1 MLLLQWLMSLLQ
13 SMGASTLLF
22 IQGMGRSAL
31 MLNRTLFTKPHPKLF
46 NLFIQQM
53 FHLAIL
59 SLPII
64 VTAGLFIGMV
74 LSLQGYYVLVD
85 YAAEESLGSMVALS
99 LLRELG
105 PVVAALLFAGRA
117 GSALT
122 AEIGLMQST
131 EQIASMEM
139 MAVSPLKRVIAPRLL
154 AGLFALPL
162 LTLIFNVVAIW
173 GGYIIGVTW
182 MGIDGGAFWSV
193 MEGSVHFGSDVVNGM
208 IKSIVFAFV
217 VTWVALFNG
226 YYVVPNAL
234 GISKATTK
242 TVVLAS
248 LLVLGIDFLLT
259 VIMYGG

>member
-1 MLLLQWLMSLLQ
+1 MGSFLLAVGAYTIGLTQRAGKSSLM
-13 SMGASTLLF
+13 F
-22 IQGMGRSAL
+22 Y
-31 MLNRTLFTKPHPKLF
+31 RTLFTKPHPKL
-46 NLFIQQM
+46 LQLTIAQV
-53 FHLAIL
+53 FHLGIL

-139 MAVSPLKRVIAPRLL
+139 MAVSPLKRIIAPRLI
-154 AGLFALPL
+154 AGIIALPL
-162 LTLIFNVVAIW
+162 LTLLFNIVAIW
-173 GGYIIGVTW
+173 GGYLIGVSW

-193 MEGSVHFGSDVVNGM
+193 MEGSVNFAPDVGNGM
-208 IKSIVFAFV
+208 IKSLIFALI
-217 VTWVALFNG
+217 VTWVALYNG
-226 YYVVPNAL
+226 FHTVPNAQ
-234 GISKATTK
+234 GISRATTK

-248 LLVLGIDFLLT
+248 LLVLGMDFLLT
-259 VIMYGG
+259 VIMFGG

>member
-1 MLLLQWLMSLLQ
+1 MRQYLTQVLQNIGAYTLQ
-13 SMGASTLLF
+13 SIQSIGQSTTMF
-22 IQGMGRSAL
+22 Y
-31 MLNRTLFTKPHPKLF
+31 RTLFAKPHPKLF
-46 NLFIQQM
+46 QLCIAQVYQ
-53 FHLAIL
+53 LGIL

-64 VTAGLFIGMV
+64 ITAGLFIGMV

-139 MAVSPLKRVIAPRLL
+139 MAVSPLKRVIAPRLI
-154 AGLFALPL
+154 AGILTLPL
-162 LTLIFNVVAIW
+162 LTLIFNLVAIW
-173 GGYIIGVTW
+173 GGFLVGVSW
-182 MGIDGGAFWSV
+182 MGIDGGSFWSV
-193 MEGSVHFGSDVVNGM
+193 MEGSVHFVPDVVNGM
-208 IKSIVFAFV
+208 IKSLIFAFI
-217 VTWVALFNG
+217 VTWVALYNG
-226 YYVVPNAL
+226 FHVIPNAQ
-234 GISKATTK
+234 GISRATTK

-248 LLVLGIDFLLT
+248 LLVLAMDFLLT
-259 VIMYGG
+259 VIMFGG

>member
-1 MLLLQWLMSLLQ
+1 MQQWLIQCLQ
-13 SMGASTLLF
+13 NIGIYTLATV
-22 IQGMGRSAL
+22 QSVGQSAL
-31 MLNRTLFTKPHPKLF
+31 MFYRTLFTKPHPKLF
-46 NLFIQQM
+46 SLFVTQVY
-53 FHLAIL
+53 HLGIL

-139 MAVSPLKRVIAPRLL
+139 MAVSPLKRIIAPRLI
-154 AGLFALPL
+154 AGIITLPL
-162 LTLIFNVVAIW
+162 LTLIFNLVAIW
-173 GGYIIGVTW
+173 GGYLIGVSW
-182 MGIDGGAFWSV
+182 MGVDGGAFWSV
-193 MEGSVHFGSDVVNGM
+193 MEGSVNFGPDVLNGM
-208 IKSIVFAFV
+208 IKSLIFAFI
-217 VTWVALFNG
+217 VTWVALYNG
-226 YYVVPNAL
+226 FHVVPNAQ
-234 GISKATTK
+234 GISRATTK

-248 LLVLGIDFLLT
+248 LLVLGMDFLLT
-259 VIMYGG
+259 VIMFGG

>member
-1 MLLLQWLMSLLQ
+1 MVLFQWFINYLQ
-13 SMGASTLLF
+13 SIGAFTVQL
-22 IQGMGRSAL
+22 IQQIGQSAM
-31 MLNRTLFTKPHPKLF
+31 MLYRTLFTKPHPKLF
-46 NLFIQQM
+46 QLFIQQM
-53 FHLAIL
+53 YQLAIL

-154 AGLFALPL
+154 AGIVALPL

-193 MEGSVHFGSDVVNGM
+193 MEGSVNFGPDVLNGL
-208 IKSIVFAFV
+208 IKSIVFAFI

-226 YYVVPNAL
+226 YHVVPNAL

>member
-1 MLLLQWLMSLLQ
+1 MLFFQSIGAFTLQLVQ
-13 SMGASTLLF
+13 SVGKS
-22 IQGMGRSAL
+22 GM
-31 MLNRTLFTKPHPKLF
+31 MFFRTLFAKPHSKLF
-46 NLFIQQM
+46 HLSVVQM
-53 FHLAIL
+53 FHLGIL

-139 MAVSPLKRVIAPRLL
+139 MAVSPLKRVIAPRLI
-154 AGLFALPL
+154 AGIIALPL

-173 GGYIIGVTW
+173 GGYLIGVSW

-193 MEGSVHFGSDVVNGM
+193 MEGSVDFGPDVINGI
-208 IKSIVFAFV
+208 IKSVIFAFI
-217 VTWVALFNG
+217 VTWVALYNG
-226 YYVVPNAL
+226 FHVVPNAQ
-234 GISKATTK
+234 GISRATTK
-242 TVVLAS
+242 TVVLSS
-248 LLVLGIDFLLT
+248 LLVLAMDFLLT
-259 VIMYGG
+259 VIMFGG

>member
-1 MLLLQWLMSLLQ
+1 MRQYLTRVLQNTGAYTLKSIQ
-13 SMGASTLLF
+13 SIG
-22 IQGMGRSAL
+22 QSAT
-31 MLNRTLFTKPHPKLF
+31 MFYRTLFAKPHPKLF
-46 NLFIQQM
+46 QLCIAQVYQ
-53 FHLAIL
+53 LGIL

-64 VTAGLFIGMV
+64 ITAGLFIGMV

-139 MAVSPLKRVIAPRLL
+139 MAVSPLKRVIAPRLI
-154 AGLFALPL
+154 AGILTLPL
-162 LTLIFNVVAIW
+162 LTLIFNLVAIW
-173 GGYIIGVTW
+173 GGFLVGVSW
-182 MGIDGGAFWSV
+182 MGIDGGSFWSV
-193 MEGSVHFGSDVVNGM
+193 MEGSVHFIPDVVNGM
-208 IKSIVFAFV
+208 IKSLIFAFI
-217 VTWVALFNG
+217 VTWVALYNG
-226 YYVVPNAL
+226 FHVIPNAQ
-234 GISKATTK
+234 GISRATTK

-248 LLVLGIDFLLT
+248 LLVLAMDFLLT
-259 VIMYGG
+259 VIMFGG

>member
-1 MLLLQWLMSLLQ
+1 MQQWLAQSLQNIGIYTLRTIQ
-13 SMGASTLLF
+13 SVG
-22 IQGMGRSAL
+22 QSAL
-31 MLNRTLFTKPHPKLF
+31 MFCRTLFTKPHPKLF
-46 NLFIQQM
+46 SLFVTQVFQ
-53 FHLAIL
+53 LGIL

-139 MAVSPLKRVIAPRLL
+139 MAVSPLKRVIAPRLI
-154 AGLFALPL
+154 AGIITLPL
-162 LTLIFNVVAIW
+162 LTLIFNLVAIW
-173 GGYIIGVTW
+173 GGYLIGVSW
-182 MGIDGGAFWSV
+182 MGVDGGAFWSV
-193 MEGSVHFGSDVVNGM
+193 MEGSVNFGPDVLNGM
-208 IKSIVFAFV
+208 IKSLIFAFI
-217 VTWVALFNG
+217 VTWVALYNG
-226 YYVVPNAL
+226 FHVVPNAQ
-234 GISKATTK
+234 GISRATTK

-248 LLVLGIDFLLT
+248 LLVLGMDFLLT
-259 VIMYGG
+259 VIMFGG

>member
-1 MLLLQWLMSLLQ
+1 MQQGGLQLLQNIGAFTLQ
-13 SMGASTLLF
+13 QIEGA
-22 IQGMGRSAL
+22 GKSAL
-31 MLNRTLFTKPHPKLF
+31 MFYRTLFTRPHPKLF
-46 NLFIQQM
+46 SLFINQLY
-53 FHLAIL
+53 HLGIL

-131 EQIASMEM
+131 EQIAGMEM
-139 MAVSPLKRVIAPRLL
+139 MAVSPLKRVIAPRLI
-154 AGLFALPL
+154 AGVVALPL

-173 GGYIIGVTW
+173 GGYLIGVSW

-193 MEGSVHFGSDVVNGM
+193 MEGSVNFGPDVLNGI
-208 IKSIVFAFV
+208 IKSLIFAV
-217 VTWVALFNG
+217 IVTWVALFNG
-226 YYVVPNAL
+226 FHVIPNAQ
-234 GISKATTK
+234 GISRATTK

-248 LLVLGIDFLLT
+248 LLVLGMDFLLT
-259 VIMYGG
+259 VIMFGG

>member
-1 MLLLQWLMSLLQ
+1 MQQWPIQRLQNIGIYTL
-13 SMGASTLLF
+13 ST
-22 IQGMGRSAL
+22 IQRVGQSAL
-31 MLNRTLFTKPHPKLF
+31 MLYRTLFTKPHPKLF
-46 NLFIQQM
+46 SLSVTQVFQ
-53 FHLAIL
+53 LGIL

-139 MAVSPLKRVIAPRLL
+139 MAVSPLKRVIAPRLI
-154 AGLFALPL
+154 AGIITLPL
-162 LTLIFNVVAIW
+162 LTLIFNLVAIW
-173 GGYIIGVTW
+173 GGYLIGVSW

-193 MEGSVHFGSDVVNGM
+193 MEGSVDFGPDVLNGM
-208 IKSIVFAFV
+208 LKSLIFAFI
-217 VTWVALFNG
+217 VTWVALYNG
-226 YYVVPNAL
+226 FHVVPNAQ
-234 GISKATTK
+234 GISRATTK

-248 LLVLGIDFLLT
+248 LLVLGMDFLLT
-259 VIMYGG
+259 VIMFGG

>member
-1 MLLLQWLMSLLQ
+1 MVPLLQNILQ
-13 SMGASTLLF
+13 SIGAFSLNVVQRL
-22 IQGMGRSAL
+22 GLSAI
-31 MLNRTLFTKPHPKLF
+31 MFYRTLFTKPHPKLF
-46 NLFIQQM
+46 RLLTQQIY
-53 FHLAIL
+53 HLGVL

-85 YAAEESLGSMVALS
+85 YAAEQSLGSMVALS

-154 AGLFALPL
+154 AGIITLPL

-173 GGYIIGVTW
+173 GGYLIGVSW

-193 MEGSVHFGSDVVNGM
+193 MEGSVSFGPDVVNGM
-208 IKSIVFAFV
+208 IKSVIFAII
-217 VTWVALFNG
+217 VTWIALFNG
-226 YYVVPNAL
+226 YHVVPNAQ

-242 TVVLAS
+242 TVVVAS
-248 LLVLGIDFLLT
+248 LLILAMDFLLT
-259 VIMYGG
+259 VIMFGG

>member
-1 MLLLQWLMSLLQ
+1 MYQHLTQVLQNTGAYTLQ
-13 SMGASTLLF
+13 S
-22 IQGMGRSAL
+22 IQGIGKSAV
-31 MLNRTLFTKPHPKLF
+31 MFYRTLFAKPHPKLF
-46 NLFIQQM
+46 
-53 FHLAIL
+53 HLCVAQVYQLGIL

-64 VTAGLFIGMV
+64 ITAGLFIGMV

-139 MAVSPLKRVIAPRLL
+139 MAVSPLKRVIAPRLI
-154 AGLFALPL
+154 AGILTLPL
-162 LTLIFNVVAIW
+162 LTLIFNLVAIW
-173 GGYIIGVTW
+173 GGFLVGVSW
-182 MGIDGGAFWSV
+182 MGIDGGSFWSV
-193 MEGSVHFGSDVVNGM
+193 MEGSVHFVPDVVNGM
-208 IKSIVFAFV
+208 IKSLIFAFI
-217 VTWVALFNG
+217 VTWVALYNG
-226 YYVVPNAL
+226 FHVIPNAQ
-234 GISKATTK
+234 GISRATTK

-248 LLVLGIDFLLT
+248 LLVLAMDFLLT
-259 VIMYGG
+259 VIMFGG